1 LLLGEVKSNPD
12 EWGKAFEQLERSEYI
27 LSVLLEI
34 LGLKEKNISIKKLF
48 GAPLKQE
55 ENETSVQTAKS
66 SNYHLELNAKKSS
79 VIIFDINKD
88 YSDEQMAELFLEL
101 RDPGPIV
108 IKTFYGSK
116 LQIFLIS

>member
-27 LSVLLEI
+27 LSVLLQI
-34 LGLKEKNISIKKLF
+34 LGLKEKNISIRKIF

-55 ENETSVQTAKS
+55 ENEPSVQTAKS
-66 SNYHLELNAKKSS
+66 SNHHLELNAKKSN

-101 RDPGPIV
+101 GAPGLIV
-108 IKTFYGSK
+108 KKTFYGSK
-116 LQIFLIS
+116 LHIFVIS